1 MNWVSDYQIPFD
13 SLLAKWL
20 PRSFFYPFVFLSF
33 FLWRSSFGSRNRNDD
48 LERSRLLRAVVV
60 ALLLR
65 NFIKSS
71 HDWVKKRRTWSEAR
85 LFSKLKIVHLKCQSI
100 IFFFF
105 FLRKK
110 RESENLA
117 KGEKRAE
124 EGVWIDRFESFRRD
138 IESATKFSFRS
149 NLKTLIFES
158 VYAIPIFRQN
168 RFIDPYKRINS
179 CNKAKNSKNQTV
191 LFFLPP
197 SISAET
203 IDRFSFLLFFFFF
216 TRRYI

>member
-1 MNWVSDYQIPFD
+1 M
-13 SLLAKWL
+13 
-20 PRSFFYPFVFLSF
+20 
-33 FLWRSSFGSRNRNDD
+33 
-48 LERSRLLRAVVV
+48 
-60 ALLLR
+60 
-65 NFIKSS
+65 
-71 HDWVKKRRTWSEAR
+71 
-85 LFSKLKIVHLKCQSI
+85 
-100 IFFFF
+100 
-105 FLRKK
+105 
-110 RESENLA
+110 A

-124 EGVWIDRFESFRRD
+124 EGVRIDRFESFRRD

-197 SISAET
+197 IN
-203 IDRFSFLLFFFFF
+203 ICRNYRQVFLPSFFFLHAAIFKSPRMYSKRRGRLCMCMCVRVRVNSTQRLKNSR
-216 TRRYI
+216 TR

>member
-1 MNWVSDYQIPFD
+1 MPIDY
-13 SLLAKWL
+13 L
-20 PRSFFYPFVFLSF
+20 
-33 FLWRSSFGSRNRNDD
+33 
-48 LERSRLLRAVVV
+48 
-60 ALLLR
+60 
-65 NFIKSS
+65 
-71 HDWVKKRRTWSEAR
+71 
-85 LFSKLKIVHLKCQSI
+85 
-100 IFFFF
+100 FF
-105 FLRKK
+105 FLSEKETRVRKF
-110 RESENLA
+110 
-117 KGEKRAE
+117 GEGWE

-203 IDRFSFLLFFFFF
+203 IDRFSFLLFFFFLHAAIF
-216 TRRYI
+216 KSPRMYSKRRGRLCICMCVCMRVNSTQRLKNSRTR

>member
-1 MNWVSDYQIPFD
+1 MPIDY
-13 SLLAKWL
+13 L
-20 PRSFFYPFVFLSF
+20 
-33 FLWRSSFGSRNRNDD
+33 
-48 LERSRLLRAVVV
+48 
-60 ALLLR
+60 
-65 NFIKSS
+65 
-71 HDWVKKRRTWSEAR
+71 
-85 LFSKLKIVHLKCQSI
+85 
-100 IFFFF
+100 FF
-105 FLRKK
+105 FLSEKETRVRKF
-110 RESENLA
+110 
-117 KGEKRAE
+117 GEGWE
-124 EGVWIDRFESFRRD
+124 EGGRGCLNRSIRIVRD

-203 IDRFSFLLFFFFF
+203 IDRFSFLLFFFFY
-216 TRRYI
+216 TPLYLNLHGCIQRDAEDCVCVCVYVCVWIPRND